1 MRSNQLLSIITA
13 IIVWLLGVSFY
24 LASFQLSILKNVE
37 VQANII
43 LALGIIPSVYLGTY
57 LFYKKASPKP
67 SYLALT
73 YIGIAATLDAL
84 ITVPL
89 FVIPAGGSH
98 LEFFSNPVF
107 YLIVVEIY
115 VLVFYFGNHLTKTIR
130 A

>member
-24 LASFQLSILKNVE
+24 LASFQFSILKNVG

-57 LFYKKASPKP
+57 LFYKKASLKP

-73 YIGIAATLDAL
+73 YIGIAAILDAL

-98 LEFFSNPVF
+98 LEFFSNPIF
-107 YLIVVEIY
+107 YLIVVEMY

>member
-24 LASFQLSILKNVE
+24 LVSFQLSILKNVE

-43 LALGIIPSVYLGTY
+43 LALGIVPSVYLGTY
-57 LFYKKASPKP
+57 LFYKKASLKP

-73 YIGIAATLDAL
+73 YIGIAAILDAL

-107 YLIVVEIY
+107 YLIVVEMY